1 MNKLL
6 EISILPVLLTLFAF
20 KAGVFLQK
28 KTKSPMCNP
37 ILVAVILVLLVLL
50 VTGMDLEVYQAGND
64 FLSWLLTPAT
74 VCLAISMYEQF
85 QILRKHI
92 RVILVGVIAGAV
104 SSLLMV
110 LALSLIFSFT
120 PEMMISLLPKS
131 VTTAIGVPL
140 CELAGGLPPIT
151 TAVIILTGIVA
162 SVLGPTLCKAFR
174 LFLGFVCRF
183 NGGIIMLNLTDFAVR
198 LKQYLIAC
206 NCGRIFY
213 KGILVVAYRGWFIFK
228 LQAVFRLLL
237 LLVI

>member
-20 KAGVFLQK
+20 KAGAFLQK

-50 VTGMDLEVYQAGND
+50 VTGMDLEVYQSGNN

-174 LFLGFVCRF
+174 LTNDIAQGVAYGTAGHVIGTTKAMEQSKLAG
-183 NGGIIMLNLTDFAVR
+183 AVSS
-198 LKQYLIAC
+198 LS
-206 NCGRIFY
+206 
-213 KGILVVAYRGWFIFK
+213 LVVAG
-228 LQAVFRLLL
+228 LVTAVVLPIIVSSIL
-237 LLVI
+237 

>member
-20 KAGVFLQK
+20 KAGAFLQK

-120 PEMMISLLPKS
+120 P
-131 VTTAIGVPL
+131 
-140 CELAGGLPPIT
+140 
-151 TAVIILTGIVA
+151 
-162 SVLGPTLCKAFR
+162 
-174 LFLGFVCRF
+174 
-183 NGGIIMLNLTDFAVR
+183 
-198 LKQYLIAC
+198 
-206 NCGRIFY
+206 
-213 KGILVVAYRGWFIFK
+213 
-228 LQAVFRLLL
+228 
-237 LLVI
+237 